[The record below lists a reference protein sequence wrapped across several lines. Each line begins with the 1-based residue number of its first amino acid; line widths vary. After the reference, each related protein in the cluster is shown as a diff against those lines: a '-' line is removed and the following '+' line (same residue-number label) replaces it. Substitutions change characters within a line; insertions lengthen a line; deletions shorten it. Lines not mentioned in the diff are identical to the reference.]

1 MRVKPDPRYIA
12 EVGEKDGKINSRTV
26 ESLNYRG
33 IKGYLYLSFKET
45 IMMMSKVPKWQKKE

>member
-1 MRVKPDPRYIA
+1 MILRVKPDPRYIA

-45 IMMMSKVPKWQKKE
+45 IMMMSKVPK